1 MPTSPERRERAT
13 AYLAQLANV
22 RRADFARRTPMPYRD
37 PSGAVRW
44 SGGMDYPVETPMDAI
59 TRRGRDH
66 RTIGTSHRVTFVP
79 RPSMLRAD
87 QSDDMTTWE
96 AAAYRTAPEMPVY
109 GSRCAD
115 ELSAA
120 QRRLAPA
127 FLREWHAGEAYAR
140 THRAIYPNAY
150 DPAAFGFDVLAPD
163 VEPTGPVSDKVAE
176 RQRATAERRAKHLRE
191 VCASDRVLLSDA
203 MLAASDVNLWHHES
217 AALEQAANAIL
228 SAAGFKITHT
238 DTFDRR
244 SYRMHVIGDPLAMRS
259 TPRKVVTRVRYEH
272 DPDTGV
278 TRTVIGRGKGDPL
291 QRRHDGTRL
300 SAFVGL
306 YAVSD
311 DYEARRHAE
320 RKANRA
326 TARANGT
333 AKPVGRP
340 TLTAWQCSARTLA
353 TKYRNLKVA
362 DAARWEGLRA
372 DADAIAATLVTVGNG
387 LVTFDDGTALT
398 ITDGATVTRYGPNGP
413 VAFGGIH
420 DAARRAA
427 LAGAKVYATSPD

>member
-1 MPTSPERRERAT
+1 MNSPETRERAA

-22 RRADFARRTPMPYRD
+22 RRADIARRTPMPYRD
-37 PSGAVRW
+37 LSGEIRN
-44 SGGMDYPVETPMDAI
+44 DDHETAADTI

-66 RTIGTSHRVTFVP
+66 RFVGRSHRVAYVP
-79 RPSMLRAD
+79 RRYLPIIPDTAA
-87 QSDDMTTWE
+87 TTRYRLW
-96 AAAYRTAPEMPVY
+96 RTAPNAFTQSSAL
-109 GSRCAD
+109 SRMARQTT
-115 ELSAA
+115 ENA
-120 QRRLAPA
+120 QRLAPA
-127 FLREWHAGEAYAR
+127 FLKEWHAGEAFAR
-140 THRAIYPNAY
+140 THRAIYPHAY
-150 DPAAFGFDVLAPD
+150 SPETFTYDVLALD
-163 VEPTGPVSDKVAE
+163 YVEPINPVSEKVAK

-259 TPRKVVTRVRYEH
+259 QPRKIITRVRYEH
-272 DPDTGV
+272 DSDTGV

-333 AKPVGRP
+333 SKPVGRP
-340 TLTAWQCSARTLA
+340 TLSAWQCSARTLA
-353 TKYRNLKVA
+353 TKYRNLKIA

-387 LVTFDDGTALT
+387 LVTFDDGTTLT
-398 ITDGATVTRYGPNGP
+398 ITDGATVTRYGANGP
-413 VAFGGIH
+413 VAFTGIH

-427 LAGAKVYATSPD
+427 LTGAKVYATSPD